1 MDRRNQQQAP
11 AQHTLPPPHGVSV
24 SAWAERACQTD
35 MASTARVT
43 LGARVAQRQG
53 TAALRATAVRPAA
66 LPRRSLRVNAAKTAD
81 GPRVAIAGVTGAV
94 GQEFLEVSAQLDLS
108 PTFRHTRVSPQRPYG
123 CRRRVFDISTAAA
136 LCDPHN
142 PPCMPSAPLMEVFMH
157 TATHSRISCSDAAE
171 PT

>member
-1 MDRRNQQQAP
+1 MAYTAP
-11 AQHTLPPPHGVSV
+11 
-24 SAWAERACQTD
+24 
-35 MASTARVT
+35 VT

-66 LPRRSLRVNAAKTAD
+66 LSRRSLRVNAAKTAD

-108 PTFRHTRVSPQRPYG
+108 LSLCHTRVARQRPYD
-123 CRRRVFDISTAAA
+123 CRERVSDISTAAA
-136 LCDPHN
+136 PCDPHN
-142 PPCMPSAPLMEVFMH
+142 TSRQPSAPPMEVCMRS
-157 TATHSRISCSDAAE
+157 ATHSRLMCSAASK